1 LTLRGG
7 AAKVIAMPRFA
18 DQSVAQLLEA
28 LAAPTPTPGGGTAS
42 AIASAIG
49 TALLMMVA
57 GLARSRTNTDQ
68 EKAAL
73 AGAASSLVPVR
84 ERLTRLADTDA
95 EAFDQVMS
103 AYRLPKATDQDK
115 EQRKAAVQE
124 ALRVASTA
132 PLEVVRATREAIA
145 LARPIAANGN
155 RSAASD
161 VRVALELL
169 EAAAAGAAANVEIN
183 IVSIDDAAF
192 REAAAAEIV
201 ELTNAITEDAAA
213 ARASLAP

>member
-115 EQRKAAVQE
+115 AQRKAAVQE